1 MQQKVII
8 ILLLIFNIYNVNA
21 GNTYNLIKK
30 ANAYFI
36 DRKYNEAIDAYNVI
50 NKKYDIKE
58 VKINLARCNYFL
70 QNYTIAES
78 QYQKIIDIPNIN
90 FEIYKEYATILEKR
104 NKKAEAQL
112 WFQKYKLE
120 LENQKDFLTAIP
132 KREENVESIVLLKQD
147 SIASKVKANKDSI
160 KTAKIKSET
169 VAKQKTKQD
178 SIASKVKAR
187 KDSIKTAKI
196 KTETVAKQKPKQDS
210 IAPKVKASKDS
221 IKTAK
226 IKTETVAKQKPKQDS
241 IAPKVKASK
250 DSIKT
255 AKIKTEAVAKQK
267 PKQDSIASKVKANK
281 DSIKTAKIKT
291 ETVAKQKPKQDSIAP
306 KVKASK
312 DKNLDLIYKINLAT
326 FLKDPGV
333 KYFDDIASYGKITFT
348 KQDKFTIYYLEDYK
362 KFEDANKILSKIN
375 KGFYEEA
382 FIVAF
387 YKGKEVDISEAI
399 RIQTQ
404 P

>member
-8 ILLLIFNIYNVNA
+8 FLLLIFNIYNINA

-30 ANAYFI
+30 ANTYFI

-58 VKINLARCNYFL
+58 VKINLARCYYFL

-90 FEIYKEYATILEKR
+90 FEIYKEYSTNLEKR

-112 WFQKYKLE
+112 WFQKHKLE
-120 LENQKDFLTAIP
+120 VEKQKDFLTALP
-132 KREENVESIVLLKQD
+132 KREKNVESIVLSKQD
-147 SIASKVKANKDSI
+147 SIVPKVKASKDSI
-160 KTAKIKSET
+160 K
-169 VAKQKTKQD
+169 
-178 SIASKVKAR
+178 AS
-187 KDSIKTAKI
+187 KI
-196 KTETVAKQKPKQDS
+196 KTEAISKQKPKSKQDI

-226 IKTETVAKQKPKQDS
+226 IKTETVAKQKAKKDS
-241 IAPKVKASK
+241 IVPKVKASK
-250 DSIKT
+250 DSIK
-255 AKIKTEAVAKQK
+255 
-267 PKQDSIASKVKANK
+267 AS
-281 DSIKTAKIKT
+281 KIKT
-291 ETVAKQKPKQDSIAP
+291 ETVAKQKAKQDSIVP

-348 KQDKFTIYYLEDYK
+348 KQDKFTIYYLGDYK
-362 KFEDANKILSKIN
+362 KYEEANGILSKIN

-382 FIVAF
+382 FVVVF
-387 YKGKEVDISEAI
+387 YKGIEIDITEAI
-399 RIQTQ
+399 KIQTQ

>member
-8 ILLLIFNIYNVNA
+8 FLLLIFNVYNINA

-112 WFQKYKLE
+112 WFQKHKLE
-120 LENQKDFLTAIP
+120 VEKQKDFLTAIP

-147 SIASKVKANKDSI
+147 SITPKVKAS
-160 KTAKIKSET
+160 
-169 VAKQKTKQD
+169 
-178 SIASKVKAR
+178 

-210 IAPKVKASKDS
+210 ITPKVKASKDSIKISKIKAEAIDKQKPKQDSITPKVKASKDS

-241 IAPKVKASK
+241 IAP
-250 DSIKT
+250 
-255 AKIKTEAVAKQK
+255 
-267 PKQDSIASKVKANK
+267 KVKANK

-312 DKNLDLIYKINLAT
+312 DKNPDLIYKINLAT

-348 KQDKFTIYYLEDYK
+348 KQDKFTIYYLGDYK
-362 KFEDANKILSKIN
+362 KFEEANKILSKIN

-382 FIVAF
+382 FVVAF
-387 YKGKEVDISEAI
+387 YKEKEIDITEAI

>member
-8 ILLLIFNIYNVNA
+8 FLLLIFNIYNINA

-104 NKKAEAQL
+104 NRKAEAQL
-112 WFQKYKLE
+112 WFQKHKLE
-120 LENQKDFLTAIP
+120 LEKQKDFLTTLP
-132 KREENVESIVLLKQD
+132 KREKNIESIVLLKQD
-147 SIASKVKANKDSI
+147 SI
-160 KTAKIKSET
+160 T
-169 VAKQKTKQD
+169 
-178 SIASKVKAR
+178 
-187 KDSIKTAKI
+187 
-196 KTETVAKQKPKQDS
+196 
-210 IAPKVKASKDS
+210 PKVKASKDS
-221 IKTAK
+221 IKISK
-226 IKTETVAKQKPKQDS
+226 IKAEAIDKQKPKQDS
-241 IAPKVKASK
+241 IASKVKASK

-267 PKQDSIASKVKANK
+267 PKQDSIAPKVKASK
-281 DSIKTAKIKT
+281 DSIKSSKIKS
-291 ETVAKQKPKQDSIAP
+291 EAISIQKPKQDSITP

-312 DKNLDLIYKINLAT
+312 DKNLNLIYKINLAT

-348 KQDKFTIYYLEDYK
+348 KQDKFTIYYLGDYK
-362 KFEDANKILSKIN
+362 KFEEANKILSKIN

-387 YKGKEVDISEAI
+387 YKGKEIDITEAI

>member
-8 ILLLIFNIYNVNA
+8 FLLLIFNIYNINA

-112 WFQKYKLE
+112 WFQKHKLE
-120 LENQKDFLTAIP
+120 VEKQKDFLTAIP
-132 KREENVESIVLLKQD
+132 KREKDVEGIVLLKQD
-147 SIASKVKANKDSI
+147 SITPKVKASKDSI
-160 KTAKIKSET
+160 KSSKIKAE
-169 VAKQKTKQD
+169 A
-178 SIASKVKAR
+178 I
-187 KDSIKTAKI
+187 
-196 KTETVAKQKPKQDS
+196 AKQKPKQDS
-210 IAPKVKASKDS
+210 IASKVKASKDS

-241 IAPKVKASK
+241 IAP
-250 DSIKT
+250 
-255 AKIKTEAVAKQK
+255 
-267 PKQDSIASKVKANK
+267 KVKANK

-312 DKNLDLIYKINLAT
+312 DKNPDLIYKINLAT

-348 KQDKFTIYYLEDYK
+348 KQDKFTIYYLGDYK
-362 KFEDANKILSKIN
+362 KFEEANKILSKIN

-382 FIVAF
+382 FVVAF
-387 YKGKEVDISEAI
+387 YKEKEIDITEAI